1 MAHELVVKV
10 GGSLFDLPRL
20 GNRLHAWL
28 KEQAGR
34 VLVVP
39 GGGPAADW
47 IRDLDVSA
55 HLGAERSH
63 WLALRA
69 MTLAAHVLAQQLPGG
84 LVVEHLEACETAWSR
99 GQVPILD
106 MHAFARVDEARAGH
120 LDHSWAVTSDS
131 LAARV
136 ATVGGFGQL
145 VLLKSRSL
153 PEPIDWAAAAG
164 QGYVD
169 AAFPAVVG
177 SLRVSAL
184 NFRVWQPAVSSAA
197 NDTTTEP

>member
-1 MAHELVVKV
+1 MSWLSK
-10 GGSLFDLPRL
+10 
-20 GNRLHAWL
+20 LHAWL
-28 KEQAGR
+28 TEQAAR
-34 VLVVP
+34 VLMVP

-69 MTLAAHVLAQQLPGG
+69 MTLAAHALAQQLPGG
-84 LVVEHLEACETAWSR
+84 LVVEDLEACETAWSR

-106 MHAFARVDEARAGH
+106 MHAFALADETRDGH
-120 LDHSWAVTSDS
+120 LEHSWDVTSDS

-136 ATVGGFGQL
+136 AMVAGISHL

-153 PEPIDWAAAAG
+153 PEPTDWSAAAG
-164 QGYVD
+164 QGLVD
-169 AAFPAVVG
+169 RAFPAVVG
-177 SLRVSAL
+177 SLRVSAI
-184 NFRVWQPAVSSAA
+184 NFRAWRPVASSAA
-197 NDTTTEP
+197 TDTATEP